1 MTKLR
6 NNGFLA
12 ILVSIALVISL
23 TPSVVWADPGTPLT
37 TVPQG
42 SQALV
47 VDPTGSG
54 DYTSLQ
60 EAVDAAEDG
69 ATIQLAADLAES
81 TPTVIEGKSLTI
93 DLAGHT
99 ISGANI
105 EKKSII
111 SVIDGADVTISN
123 GTMRDGHSY
132 NDYDNGRRTNGS
144 GGIYAYDSNLVVKD
158 MNFYDNIEQSGVG
171 YVANSVY
178 VNKGSLTIENCT
190 FDNDLDKLGNDYH
203 AAVATEYAK
212 VTVSD
217 SAFHNQHRALSIHG
231 GDAVITNCDISNNKT
246 KTSSGIIRYTY
257 GDKKGDITLKGCT
270 IQDNETNDNLS
281 AIILLEGGSDWV
293 NMTLENCT
301 VTNNTS
307 NSGGIIRTT
316 NGFSG
321 SGWNVFKLKDTIV
334 ADNTSIDGA
343 VEIGSYT
350 RFQMDNSVIKNNVAT
365 GRSGSYLAQS
375 GGVKF
380 YGLEFSMTNSAVYN
394 NVQEKVAPSSP
405 GVANDV
411 YSYMNTR
418 YQSYY
423 PGFGNAL
430 AAKDFYDFSDPDYD
444 FSSLVWKDGK
454 DTGYEEKPEAFLKG
468 GYYYTITDVN
478 SLHVA
483 QIGDVLYESLEAAFV
498 DAQDGDTIEIIAK
511 EQVITVPK
519 GIPVNKN
526 VTLEIG
532 DHKVVYRPTEG
543 STEPLFNVQDGVTFT
558 LAKNQSEYDS
568 TESNP
573 TTDFE
578 GGIEKGTVVVN
589 DGARLVLADSMVTDV
604 IELNGTMA
612 VDALQKAMH
621 IILGEGKYVELGD
634 AYDDASYK
642 QAKLA
647 IELPEAVL
655 AALNEGESDDVV
667 LTKGGNE
674 GLFNGITVRGL
685 ANSKVAKKMSDG
697 NIVLHVGDALYI
709 DGVNGNDD
717 ADGTTAATAVKS
729 FAEVEKRIAADP
741 ELDTVIVVGTVT
753 VADEQTWT
761 LPEGAL
767 MVRDDAFMGPLVRVG
782 GSGALDLSHI
792 AMSGKSDMDVYAHAP
807 LIKVESKGALV
818 IGEGTVLSNNAN
830 RAPGNSYR
838 QGGAVHSMGTTTM
851 LPGSLIDGC
860 EACYGGGICQESGT
874 FTMAGGTISH
884 NEAITYGNY
893 LGAGGGVMLISGAKV
908 TMGGE
913 DGSQTPAIIA
923 NRASGQG
930 GGVSV
935 GAEWAVNHWY
945 YKMVDG
951 KAQKLGTAFI
961 MKSGLIDGNT
971 AGYSGGGIFIQDSM
985 EGYLY
990 GGAITNNAAYAATN
1004 RYFAGGGV
1012 YVNGIHSVDDG
1023 RYIEANRYMIHTD
1036 ELAVIE
1042 KNFEHGYLYLE
1053 NVEITNNTANWLGG
1067 ALATCDVSKT
1077 IIGDFS
1083 TAIHDNFINNAGPTI
1098 AKTSGDNVDIFLS
1111 TINHY
1116 TQGMEGK
1123 YHPLS
1128 YVSNYM
1134 IGGGEYRWTNPVTGS
1149 LIPTS
1154 GTTEYEAERS
1164 LYEGRRSLRLVSG
1177 SCLPEDMQAA
1187 IQGSK
1192 LLISGNYS
1200 GSNAGGLG
1208 SDGIIVFG
1216 SIVPKVDVAV
1226 NKTWVEDN
1234 EDTRP
1239 QAIKYNLYRQ
1249 AGEDVS
1255 TKELYKEV
1263 VVRIEKSTLDDGTE
1277 AVATYAYPC
1286 KDGVETG
1293 DKVKLADEATYA
1305 YTWLDLL
1312 KFVPNS
1318 NPGIAYTYSVE
1329 EDLSFVVGQDDAGND
1344 LTMGDLYVASPQQGD
1359 ETSRTIQRPNAQGGV
1374 DELAQPV
1381 YNWTITNSP
1390 KPEPEEPE
1398 ETTEIEEPEPPA
1410 NNPPTETPEEP
1421 ETPNEPAK
1429 QETPKQP
1436 ATPKTATPAK
1446 PATGQAKTGDAA
1458 PILPLTALALAAAAS
1473 GIIAW
1478 RSYRRNEE

>member
-69 ATIQLAADLAES
+69 ATIQLAADLVES
-81 TPTVIEGKSLTI
+81 TPTVIEGKSLNV
-93 DLAGHT
+93 DLGGHT
-99 ISGANI
+99 LSGANI

-123 GTMRDGHSY
+123 GTMRDGRSY

-178 VNKGSLTIENCT
+178 VNKGSLAIENCT

-257 GDKKGDITLKGCT
+257 GDKKGDITLKDCT

-350 RFQMDNSVIKNNVAT
+350 RFQMNNSVIKNNVAT

-483 QIGDVLYESLEAAFV
+483 QIGDVLYESLEAAFA

-511 EQVITVPK
+511 EQVITVSK
-519 GIPVNKN
+519 GIPVDKN

-543 STEPLFNVQDGVTFT
+543 STEPLFDVQDGVTFT
-558 LAKNQSEYDS
+558 LAKNQSEHDS
-568 TESNP
+568 TDSNS
-573 TTDFE
+573 TADFE

-589 DGARLVLADSMVTDV
+589 DGARLVLADSMVTDDV
-604 IELNGTMA
+604 ELNGTMA
-612 VDALQKAMH
+612 VDALQKTMH

-655 AALNEGESDDVV
+655 AALNEGESGDVV

-674 GLFNGITVRGL
+674 GLFNGITVKGL

-697 NIVLHVGDALYI
+697 NIVLHVGNALYI
-709 DGVNGNDD
+709 DGVNGNDE

-761 LPEGAL
+761 LPEGVS
-767 MVRDDAFMGPLVRVG
+767 MVRGETFKESLVNVARGGSLVLDSIVLDGKLVDANMPLVSVEKD
-782 GSGALDLSHI
+782 GSLTIQNGA
-792 AMSGKSDMDVYAHAP
+792 
-807 LIKVESKGALV
+807 
-818 IGEGTVLSNNAN
+818 VLQKNYN
-830 RAPGNSYR
+830 RAENLR
-838 QGGAVHSMGTTTM
+838 FGGAVHAEGAVTMTDGT
-851 LPGSLIDGC
+851 ICDN
-860 EACYGGGICQESGT
+860 EATHGAGVSVYGANASFD
-874 FTMAGGTISH
+874 FTGGTITR
-884 NEAITYGNY
+884 NA
-893 LGAGGGVMLISGAKV
+893 AV
-908 TMGGE
+908 TSGGE
-913 DGSQTPAIIA
+913 TNGC
-923 NRASGQG
+923 G

-935 GAEWAVNHWY
+935 VAGAKMTMGSAPTKRIRAASSETPTITNNTASRFGGGISVGS
-945 YKMVDG
+945 YKGYEGASLTM
-951 KAQKLGTAFI
+951 
-961 MKSGLIDGNT
+961 SGGIIDGNKCGH
-971 AGYSGGGIFIQDSM
+971 AGGGIFIQDSCK
-985 EGYLY
+985 GYVY
-990 GGAITNNAAYAATN
+990 AGVITNNRANAGASH
-1004 RYFAGGGV
+1004 FAGGGI
-1012 YVNGIHSVDDG
+1012 YVNGLHATAAWTPHVYDADFA
-1023 RYIEANRYMIHTD
+1023 RDEAGHT
-1036 ELAVIE
+1036 
-1042 KNFEHGYLYLE
+1042 HGYLYIE
-1053 NVEITNNTANWLGG
+1053 NVEITGNTAEWSGG
-1067 ALATCDVSKT
+1067 AIAGCITSQDLVGEGT
-1077 IIGDFS
+1077 
-1083 TAIHDNFINNAGPTI
+1083 TAIHDNISNNNGAPTW
-1098 AKTSGDNVDIFLS
+1098 AKYSGEGNVEVFHSFKSMWDDSFMNRYPHAPGYLS
-1111 TINHY
+1111 
-1116 TQGMEGK
+1116 K
-1123 YHPLS
+1123 
-1128 YVSNYM
+1128 YM
-1134 IGGGEYRWTNPVTGS
+1134 IGGGEYNWYSVSSGEPIDSDVLYKNLTYMAATTDATAGDEVVERARAGAKV
-1149 LIPTS
+1149 LI
-1154 GTTEYEAERS
+1154 AN
-1164 LYEGRRSLRLVSG
+1164 
-1177 SCLPEDMQAA
+1177 
-1187 IQGSK
+1187 
-1192 LLISGNYS
+1192 NYS
-1200 GSNAGGLG
+1200 GSCGG
-1208 SDGIIVFG
+1208 GIGTNGIVEIG
-1216 SIVPKVDVAV
+1216 KISPKVDVAV
-1226 NKTWVEDN
+1226 QKVWEGD
-1234 EDTRP
+1234 EAIASTRP
-1239 QAIKYNLYRQ
+1239 TTLKYKLFRAAGEEAEKELIEEVVVE
-1249 AGEDVS
+1249 AGED
-1255 TKELYKEV
+1255 
-1263 VVRIEKSTLDDGTE
+1263 GNF
-1277 AVATYAYPC
+1277 
-1286 KDGVETG
+1286 
-1293 DKVKLADEATYA
+1293 A
-1305 YTWLDLL
+1305 YTWKNLI
-1312 KFVPNS
+1312 KHVIGFNE
-1318 NPGIAYTYSVE
+1318 GIEYIYTVE
-1329 EDLSFVVGQDDAGND
+1329 EDLD
-1344 LTMGDLYVASPQQGD
+1344 YVAQTASGEDVKIGD
-1359 ETSRTIQRPNAQGGV
+1359 YYTAQATRVEDGAREVEVPTSGEAYDIVSQAIQ
-1374 DELAQPV
+1374 
-1381 YNWTITNSP
+1381 NWTITNSP

-1446 PATGQAKTGDAA
+1446 PASGQAKTGDAA